1 MKPGQQHVLRP
12 EYLLHAE
19 AWCILS
25 ASCGGYLL
33 LFPHHWLLF
42 MCLFLV
48 PDPSL
53 LMYVRGP
60 SPVASMIYNVVLTYT
75 LPLVLGGLAL
85 RLRNASAGEIS
96 LIWMGHIGMDRVL
109 GFGLKQGNGLQD
121 GIGWPQRPGER

>member
-1 MKPGQQHVLRP
+1 
-12 EYLLHAE
+12 
-19 AWCILS
+19 
-25 ASCGGYLL
+25 
-33 LFPHHWLLF
+33 

-60 SPVASMIYNVVLTYT
+60 SPVASMIYTVVLTYP